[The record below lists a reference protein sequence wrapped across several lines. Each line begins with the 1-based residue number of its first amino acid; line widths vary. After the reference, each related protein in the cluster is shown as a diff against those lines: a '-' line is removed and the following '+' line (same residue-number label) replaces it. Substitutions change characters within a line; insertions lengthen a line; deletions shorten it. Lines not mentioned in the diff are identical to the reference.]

1 MHRSAP
7 LALIALSALT
17 LAGCAAT
24 PAASDGKIQVVASTS
39 VYGSIVEQIGGDHV
53 DVTSLISSAAQDPHE
68 YEPSSKDKLLI
79 NRADLVVSNGGGY
92 DGFIAGLI
100 TSDDLPVIEAVDF
113 ASDYPGNDEHD
124 DVVDDAHAHDDE
136 TAAEHAEHDD
146 ATEDAHTDD
155 ATEDAHTDDAAEVAD
170 GHDDHAG
177 HNHIAGFNEHV
188 WYDPAVIAGLATDV
202 AEHLGELDPE
212 NAATY
217 AQNAEAL
224 HAELDTLTDD
234 IAAVAATQPHTHIL
248 VTEPVALRLTDLMG
262 LHNSTPSAFLEAVE
276 EGQDVAPATLL
287 ETLKVLEDDG
297 IAAVIANTQTGGN
310 ETERIIDEAEAANI
324 PVLEFAEV
332 LPDGLTYVEWMAGNI
347 DTLADAL
354 GAAS

>member
-39 VYGSIVEQIGGDHV
+39 VYGSIVEQIGGENV

-113 ASDYPGNDEHD
+113 APDYPGNDEHA

-136 TAAEHAEHDD
+136 TAAEHAEHEHDG
-146 ATEDAHTDD
+146 ATEEAD
-155 ATEDAHTDDAAEVAD
+155 TDDAAEETEVAD

>member
-39 VYGSIVEQIGGDHV
+39 VYGSIVEQIGGEHV

-136 TAAEHAEHDD
+136 TAAEHAEH
-146 ATEDAHTDD
+146 E
-155 ATEDAHTDDAAEVAD
+155 
-170 GHDDHAG
+170 HDDHAG

>member
-39 VYGSIVEQIGGDHV
+39 VYGSIVEQIGGENV

-113 ASDYPGNDEHD
+113 APDYPGNDEHD

-136 TAAEHAEHDD
+136 TD
-146 ATEDAHTDD
+146 
-155 ATEDAHTDDAAEVAD
+155 DAHTDDAAEVAD